1 MKILTTKQQYEAVD
15 HINTVKSAILSGN
28 KLLMLESI
36 LNLAELTYII
46 GGLKELQKGG
56 QGYADINN

>member
-56 QGYADINN
+56 LNNADN